1 MDNNFKIS
9 YGKNDK
15 ISHKIVDSTNKRNDD
30 ASSIVTKRYS
40 DNVFCMLY
48 SDKNNLLDLYN
59 ALNNSSH
66 TDVDNLTVTTLKGGT
81 YMKYKNDASFVLAT
95 SYICLSSSQQLI

>member
-48 SDKNNLLDLYN
+48 S
-59 ALNNSSH
+59 
-66 TDVDNLTVTTLKGGT
+66 
-81 YMKYKNDASFVLAT
+81 
-95 SYICLSSSQQLI
+95 